1 MKGFLGEGPVLVPP
15 PTSTDDFEICK
26 LPSKRQLQAQ
36 SQFGGFEILD
46 PQKPVRD
53 CGISGWEVLFLQFNN
68 PETRKSNPSLLPN
81 VPSNTTVG
89 CSQTNRCRLHIS
101 CHPLMTMKTTRHRL
115 PYKKWMRMNPRRK
128 LMRKERGNGRLIRL
142 TIELPFVVY

>member
-68 PETRKSNPSLLPN
+68 PETRKSISFTVTKCAIYDGGVLLDKPLPITYLLPSIDDDEDDAPP
-81 VPSNTTVG
+81 PSIQEMDEDEPSSEINA
-89 CSQTNRCRLHIS
+89 
-101 CHPLMTMKTTRHRL
+101 K
-115 PYKKWMRMNPRRK
+115 RK
-128 LMRKERGNGRLIRL
+128 GKRKADSLDS
-142 TIELPFVVY
+142 